1 MINVRPFAYTFLAL
15 AVFLFITGVI
25 VGLSGSPA
33 DVFFLLTSI
42 LSAGLSFVM
51 FRKYREDKRLRRF

>member
-1 MINVRPFAYTFLAL
+1 MINVRPYAYTFLVSAIFFFIAAL
-15 AVFLFITGVI
+15 I

-42 LSAGLSFVM
+42 ISAGLSIVM
-51 FRKYREDKRLRRF
+51 FKKYREDKRLRRL